1 MDLIDILLATRN
13 SRVALNSIPYLYIVK
28 YIESLNRI
36 LLLFVY

>member
-13 SRVALNSIPYLYIVK
+13 SRVALNSIPYIVK